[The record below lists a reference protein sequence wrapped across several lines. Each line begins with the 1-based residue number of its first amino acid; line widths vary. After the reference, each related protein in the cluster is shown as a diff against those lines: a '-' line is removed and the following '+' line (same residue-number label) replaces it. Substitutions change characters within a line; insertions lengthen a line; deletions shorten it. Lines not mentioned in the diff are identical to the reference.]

1 MKPIKTPKTS
11 FSAILKDVEAPK
23 DYSTKENRMA
33 WYTAVIKALKPIGK
47 VFVGVGKQAA
57 ANAATQAIEKIQDEV
72 EHMGAAASV
81 GLSPSEVHESE
92 NVAIHTMKGG
102 LKMME
107 ALSVSPHYRMKITH
121 DQLRVLR
128 KILGE

>member
-1 MKPIKTPKTS
+1 MKPPKNS
-11 FSAILKDVEAPK
+11 FSAYLKDVEAPT
-23 DYSTKENRMA
+23 DYSTEENRMA
-33 WYTAVIKALKPIGK
+33 WYTSVIKALKPIGK

-57 ANAATQAIEKIQDEV
+57 VNAAQEAVDKIQEEV
-72 EHMGAAASV
+72 EHLGAAASV
-81 GLSPSEVHESE
+81 GLEPNEVHESE

-121 DQLRVLR
+121 DQLRVIR
-128 KILGE
+128 RILGD